1 MAATGAED
9 EIVIEYIRVK
19 ERVMRSKKVVVSPKL
34 SVRRGLVLPRTA
46 SKFGDTCPCYDSSFL
61 HLFLD
66 LFTRASWQSLG
77 RLERMQHSS
86 PSNVLWL
93 SVVAALA
100 TYCNGYATN
109 ILAGPTSS
117 GFVSSTWYTGW
128 HATDFP
134 LSNVSWDKYT
144 HIKYAFG

>member
-1 MAATGAED
+1 MG
-9 EIVIEYIRVK
+9 
-19 ERVMRSKKVVVSPKL
+19 SKKFVASPTP
-34 SVRRGLVLPRTA
+34 SVRRAPLRSSGIHALATTRV
-46 SKFGDTCPCYDSSFL
+46 FGVF
-61 HLFLD
+61 FLD

-100 TYCNGYATN
+100 TYCNAN

-117 GFVSSTWYTGW
+117 GFVSSAWYTGW